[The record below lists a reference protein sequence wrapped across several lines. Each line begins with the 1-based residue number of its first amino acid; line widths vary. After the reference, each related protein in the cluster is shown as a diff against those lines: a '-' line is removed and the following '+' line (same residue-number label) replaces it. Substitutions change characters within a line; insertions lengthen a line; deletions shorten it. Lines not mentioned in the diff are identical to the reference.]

1 LKVLLQQYTVDILL
15 PVKSTL
21 LIVIILFMFLI
32 RLLYPWF
39 IQLQTNKI
47 LGLFKDEVQ
56 IKN

>member
-1 LKVLLQQYTVDILL
+1 MDILL

-21 LIVIILFMFLI
+21 LIVILFRFLI

-47 LGLFKDEVQ
+47 RGLFKDEVQ
-56 IKN
+56 IQN

>member
-1 LKVLLQQYTVDILL
+1 MDVLL

-21 LIVIILFMFLI
+21 LIVIILFRVLI
-32 RLLYPWF
+32 WLLYPWF